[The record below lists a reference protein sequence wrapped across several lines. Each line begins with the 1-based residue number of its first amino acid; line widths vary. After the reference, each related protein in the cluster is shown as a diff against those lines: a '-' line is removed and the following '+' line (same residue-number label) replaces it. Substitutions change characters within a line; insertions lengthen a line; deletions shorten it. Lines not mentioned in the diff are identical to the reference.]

1 MTPEWGARTDCP
13 RCGASVDLG
22 VGDPVLSCPFCRTH
36 LYLCARGPL
45 CYRLPTGAAA
55 PGAAV
60 LQLPFWR
67 FRGLRYRVLDDP
79 PRVEGGLLDATVPA
93 APGVPPQVSLGIRP
107 QVAPLRLERSG
118 AGAFPGLRIASE
130 AVEDAEAA
138 VESLHGGR
146 PVLTRL
152 VGESVALVLAPF
164 LLEEEGGGWCLREA
178 QPDGARHSLS
188 EEEARSVRAAA
199 DGAPRG
205 DEVSFVALRCPEC
218 GHDLPCS
225 PGAVGFLCGRCARA
239 WGIRRGRLSPLRYA
253 VREPSG
259 PEARCFPFWEIAFEA
274 EGLPAGNR
282 AELRRWAVSY
292 QPAPPGWEGQPCTLV
307 VPGFKVHPRSFL
319 RLARI
324 HSLATADAPSGPG
337 VRGKAPAAEPVRLP
351 LGEAAQTLKLV
362 LADLAGARKGV
373 LGTLP
378 GLDLRVVRARL
389 LFLPFRLRL
398 GEWVE
403 EGTGSSI
410 PAAAVEHGAAL

>member
-45 CYRLPTGAAA
+45 CYRLP
-55 PGAAV
+55 PGTEVGDAV
-60 LQLPFWR
+60 LHLPFWR

-107 QVAPLRLERSG
+107 QVAPLGLERSG
-118 AGAFPGLRIASE
+118 AGAFSGLRSASE

-146 PVLTRL
+146 PLLTRL

-164 LLEEEGGGWCLREA
+164 LLEEEPGGWCLREA
-178 QPDGARHSLS
+178 QADGARHSLS
-188 EEEARSVRAAA
+188 EEEARAVRAAA
-199 DGAPRG
+199 DGAPQG

-274 EGLPAGNR
+274 EGLPAANR

-292 QPAPPGWEGQPCTLV
+292 QPAPPGWEAQPCTLV

-337 VRGKAPAAEPVRLP
+337 VRGKEFAAEPVRLP
-351 LGEAAQTLKLV
+351 LGEAAQALKLV

-373 LGTLP
+373 LATLP
-378 GLDLRVVRARL
+378 ALGLRVVRARL